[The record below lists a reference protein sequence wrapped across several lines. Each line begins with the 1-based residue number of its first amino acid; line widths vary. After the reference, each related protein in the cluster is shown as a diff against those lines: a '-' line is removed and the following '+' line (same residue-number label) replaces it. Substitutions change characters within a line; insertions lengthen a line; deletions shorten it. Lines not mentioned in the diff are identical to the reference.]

1 MTKKI
6 TLIKSLSVV
15 ITLLC
20 AVNFGFGQCGTETAT
35 WDGTNWNWTGGIAQ
49 NTVPTIGNTI
59 NVIINGDYDTSV
71 GGFQTSFSACSLT
84 VSNNATLDVK
94 NNTYVEVQNDITVDA
109 GSAFLVQPYGAVVQI
124 DDLGAVTNNGTIRVI
139 KTTAPLG
146 TWYEYTYWSSPVSGE
161 TIDNGLFESEVSRRY
176 LFNAQNFLDA
186 TKEITNDNTTGPG
199 QDDID
204 DDGNDWQW
212 VNGSTVMTPGVGYAA
227 THDPNVFIF
236 PGVGY
241 DYDFQGPFNNG
252 VKTVPVYRNDSEFND
267 INWNLIG
274 NPYPSAISA
283 DLFLAANTN
292 IESGGVITDY
302 TLDGAIFL
310 WSQNTAPSNTAN
322 GNQAY
327 NFSDADYAIING
339 IGETAGGD
347 GLPPNRYIPS
357 GQAFFVAMSNSAP
370 ASVVTGTV
378 MKANNDVIFNNSMR
392 VKGATDNSQ
401 FFKSSNTKGTSSANK
416 MWVNLT
422 SDNGI
427 FNQALVA
434 YVNGATN
441 NDDGMYF
448 DAPKNVSAGTSAI
461 LYTTI
466 EDSHKKFAI
475 QGKAASSI
483 NTDEVINLGFK
494 TSIDVPTLYTL
505 SVAKKEGGFLTD
517 NPIYLKD
524 NLTNT
529 LHDLSSCDYTFTSEV
544 GEFNKRFEIVFSNKA
559 LATDDFNLD
568 DSALKISQ
576 IGDSQVRFKAS
587 SNLTIKTV
595 SVFDLLGRQLYALSG
610 SHNEETYNLPKLK
623 NAVFIAKVKLSNGSS
638 ITKKGVLK

>member
-15 ITLLC
+15 VTLFC
-20 AVNFGFGQCGTETAT
+20 AANFGFGQCGIETAT

-59 NVIINGDYDTSV
+59 SVIINGDYDTSV
-71 GGFQTSFSACSLT
+71 GGFQTSFGACSLT
-84 VSNNATLDVK
+84 VTNNATLDVK

-109 GSAFLVQPYGAVVQI
+109 GSTFFVQPYGAVVQI
-124 DDLGAVTNNGTIRVI
+124 NDVATVTDNGIIRVI

-146 TWYEYTYWSSPVSGE
+146 AWYEYTYWSSPVSGE
-161 TIDNGLFESEVSRRY
+161 TIGNGLFESEVSRRY

-186 TKEITNDNTTGPG
+186 TAESNNDNTPVAG

-204 DDGNDWQW
+204 DNGDDWQW
-212 VNGSTVMTPGVGYAA
+212 VDGTTTMEPGVGYAA

-252 VKTVPVYRNDSEFND
+252 IITVTIYRNDSELND

-283 DLFLAANTN
+283 NSFLAANTEVDQN
-292 IESGGVITDY
+292 VVSTKSS
-302 TLDGAIFL
+302 TGAIFF
-310 WSQNTAPSNTAN
+310 WSQNTAPSSTAN

-327 NFSDADYAIING
+327 NFSDGDYAVING
-339 IGETAGGD
+339 ASEIAGGD
-347 GLPPNRYIPS
+347 GLTPNRYIPS
-357 GQAFFVAMSNSAP
+357 GQAFFVAMSNSGGTNIGGDIWT
-370 ASVVTGTV
+370 SDVV
-378 MKANNDVIFNNSMR
+378 FNNSMR

-416 MWVNLT
+416 LWVNLI
-422 SDNGI
+422 SDNGV
-427 FNQALVA
+427 FNQTCIA
-434 YVNGATN
+434 YLNNATN
-441 NDDGMYF
+441 MDDGMYY

-466 EDSHKKFAI
+466 EDSNKKFAI

-505 SVAKKEGGFLTD
+505 SVAKKEGGFLTN

-529 LHDLSSCDYTFTSEV
+529 LHDLTSCDYTFTSEV

-595 SVFDLLGRQLYALSG
+595 SIFDLLGRQLYALSG

-638 ITKKGVLK
+638 ITKKGILK